1 MYDLTN
7 TSSEIRE
14 AKPQLAI
21 FGIGAIEQHTK
32 NLPVG
37 TDWITVSE
45 LSKRVAREINAFLVP
60 ALPFSMSQCHGRMA
74 GTVWLKPET
83 LAEVVKDT
91 ALSLYEQD
99 IKKVVILNGH
109 GGNFI
114 LEPVVQELNII
125 YKDLSIILI
134 ESELAGITDIHAGI
148 TETSLQLYLNEKNVR
163 TDWVDYVPSVGREFL
178 DYAVME
184 LISPQ
189 GVWGTQSGGN
199 KELGKKIMDT
209 SVKNCIKKIH
219 EIFNTLEEERSD

>member
-7 TSSEIRE
+7 TSSEIWK
-14 AKPQLAI
+14 AKPKLAI

-37 TDWITVSE
+37 TDWIQVSE
-45 LSKRVAREINAFLVP
+45 LSKRVAREVNAFLVP
-60 ALPFSMSQCHGRMA
+60 ALPFSMSQCHGRMV

-83 LAEVVKDT
+83 LAKVIEDT
-91 ALSLYEQD
+91 ALSLSEQG
-99 IKKVVILNGH
+99 IKKVVIINGH

-114 LEPVVQELNII
+114 LEPVIQELNVIH
-125 YKDLSIILI
+125 KDLSIILI
-134 ESELAGITDIHAGI
+134 ELEFAGITDIHAGAI
-148 TETSLQLYLNEKNVR
+148 ETSLQLYLNEKNVR
-163 TDWVDYVPSVGREFL
+163 TDWVDYVPPVGREFL

-189 GVWGTQSGGN
+189 GVWGTQSQGN
-199 KELGKKIMDT
+199 KKLGKKMMDM

-219 EIFNTLEEERSD
+219 EIFNTLEGKKE